1 MVALVALIIFLLGTL
16 VEGLVGKIPSVSS
29 CILDFVNTNSQTQT
43 SVMEVLGDEGPR
55 QPLCRKS
62 GGR

>member
-16 VEGLVGKIPSVSS
+16 VEGPVGKIPSVSS
-29 CILDFVNTNSQTQT
+29 CILGFVNTNSQT